1 MIKLEIRQD
10 GKVVYQSD
18 FSSPIE
24 LGRQRLGEPAPFT
37 IVDASPNR
45 LIVAPRTEVRVS
57 RAHCQLRPQGDQ
69 LHLSNSSRS
78 AIPFSNDDHIAG
90 SIVSGSES
98 MTMRLPANL
107 AIGNL
112 NIKVEAAAQVTEG
125 VTDYDTSPGDM
136 VDLSTPDHHRTVTPL
151 KFDPVEPG
159 DATLTIMEIKENPAI
174 APDRLASWLNTML
187 KVFQDTAG
195 RQEFFDRA
203 AASMVRLLELDTA
216 AVLFCEG
223 EDWTVK
229 AAASRDGEVCRDWQP
244 SRSVLNQVYT
254 DKRSVREVPKMVDA
268 AQSLM
273 NVVQLVAAPVVDSSG
288 TVIGA
293 VYGDRRLELI
303 EARSEFSDIE
313 TMFVELIA
321 SGVATALAR
330 LEQEREVVKAQVRF
344 EQFFTPELATRLE
357 ADPNLLEGR
366 NADVS
371 LMFAD
376 IRGFSRIAERIGP
389 AQTIKWI
396 NGVMDDLSDFV
407 MNHKGV
413 IVDYIGDE
421 LMALWGAPEVQ
432 PNHSELSVRSALAML
447 EALPAI
453 SQKWEAE
460 IGEPLRVGI
469 GINSGPA
476 QVGNTGS
483 NRKFK
488 YGPLGNTVNVASR
501 LQNATKQ
508 VKMELLITKATAQ
521 QLPSDIALRKVCQ
534 VRFVNVS
541 RPETIFQVLTAEQAA
556 SGIKEPYE
564 AGLDMFEAGDFSS
577 ACKQLANVVSQF
589 PDDGPTLLL
598 LARAVDALRND
609 EREHDPV
616 WTLDHK

>member
-1 MIKLEIRQD
+1 MIKVEIRQD
-10 GKVVYQSD
+10 SNVVYKAD
-18 FSSPIE
+18 FSSPVE
-24 LGRQRLGEPAPFT
+24 LGRQRLGEPAPFSL
-37 IVDASPNR
+37 IDGSSKR
-45 LIVAPRTEVRVS
+45 LVVATRTEVRVS
-57 RAHCQLRPQGDQ
+57 RSHCHLRPLDDS
-69 LHLSNSSRS
+69 LEVSNSSRS

-90 SIVSGSES
+90 SIISGGE
-98 MTMRLPANL
+98 TQKLRLPANL

-112 NIKVEAAAQVTEG
+112 NIKVSNLVDHFEG
-125 VTDYDTSPGDM
+125 MTDYDTSPGNTTD
-136 VDLSTPDHHRTVTPL
+136 DWSTPGQHRIVTPL
-151 KFDPVEPG
+151 QFAPVE
-159 DATLTIMEIKENPAI
+159 AELTIMEIKENPAI
-174 APDRLASWLNTML
+174 APDRLASWLNMML
-187 KVFQDTAG
+187 QVFQDTAG

-203 AASMVRLLELDTA
+203 AASMVRVLELDTA
-216 AVLFCEG
+216 AVLFCSGDEW
-223 EDWTVK
+223 EVK
-229 AAASRDGEVCRDWQP
+229 AASNREGDVSSDWQP
-244 SRSVLNQVYT
+244 SRSVLNRVRVGKQAVRQVP
-254 DKRSVREVPKMVDA
+254 VMGDA

-273 NVVQLVAAPVVDSSG
+273 NVVQLVAAPVLDPAG
-288 TVIGA
+288 EVIGA

-303 EARSEFSDIE
+303 ESRSEFSDIE

-330 LEQEREVVKAQVRF
+330 LEQEREVVKAQIRF
-344 EQFFTPELATRLE
+344 EQFFTPELASRLE

-407 MNHKGV
+407 TDYQGV

-421 LMALWGAPEVQ
+421 IMALWGAPEIQ
-432 PNHSELSVRSALAML
+432 PNHAELSVRSALGIL
-447 EALPAI
+447 EALPLI

-460 IGEPLRVGI
+460 IGEPLKVGI

-508 VKMELLITKATAQ
+508 VKMDLLVTKATAQ

-534 VRFVNVS
+534 VRFVNVT
-541 RPETIFQVLTAEQAA
+541 RPETIYQVLTAEQAA

-564 AGLDMFEAGDFSS
+564 TGLDMFEAGDFSA
-577 ACKQLANVVSQF
+577 ACQQLANIINQY

-609 EREHDPV
+609 ELKHDPV
-616 WTLDHK
+616 WTLNHK